1 MLTTSW
7 NADKG
12 ISYGK
17 EEELFVVNFRATR
30 NGKLSSLLTINS
42 NLTSAQAYDEKD
54 NVLEPVMFVRTD
66 KGIVESGV
74 FELYQN
80 EPNPFSKETVV
91 SYRLPESGAVKLTVY
106 DVTGKVLR
114 VYEMK
119 GQKGLNHQQI
129 SKGDLNATGVLYY
142 QLDAAD
148 HTATR
153 KMISVE

>member
-1 MLTTSW
+1 M
-7 NADKG
+7 
-12 ISYGK
+12 I
-17 EEELFVVNFRATR
+17 NFTATR
-30 NGKLSSLLTINS
+30 NGVLSKMMAINS
-42 NLTSAQAYDEKD
+42 NITSAQAYDEKD
-54 NVLEPVMFVRTD
+54 NLLEPVMGVRTD
-66 KGIVESGV
+66 RGIVESGV

-114 VYEMK
+114 VYELK
-119 GQKGLNHQQI
+119 GQKGLNHHQI

-148 HTATR
+148 HTATK

>member
-1 MLTTSW
+1 MLS
-7 NADKG
+7 KM
-12 ISYGK
+12 I
-17 EEELFVVNFRATR
+17 
-30 NGKLSSLLTINS
+30 TINS

-148 HTATR
+148 HTATKKDGICRVILIFR
-153 KMISVE
+153 KNIYLKRVAFMQPFFINITFQ